1 MSQLTQQDIK
11 DLEMQSQIRE
21 TLEMQNTV
29 LNLTVNCFN
38 TCSKDFYSGTLNDT
52 ERLCLSKCSSQ
63 FWGFFKRAQSNAQE
77 VMKERIKQQMGV

>member
-11 DLEMQSQIRE
+11 DLEVHSQIRE

-29 LNLTVNCFN
+29 LNLSVNCFN

-52 ERLCLSKCSSQ
+52 ERLCLSNCSNK
-63 FWGFFKRAQSNAQE
+63 FWSFFKRAQSNAQE
-77 VMKERIKQQMGV
+77 VMKQRIKQQMSL